1 MIRRLLFATVIL
13 SAAAA
18 SAPQAGASPT
28 IGVRCG
34 ANEDRVWVYETLVD
48 FNVETK
54 LKCGDPVEILDRV
67 KGYVKIRTASG
78 DEGYVAATAFPKSAI
93 PPEPEDHSHDLQ
105 AVSQQM
111 LANQRNNPAPT
122 VEKSSFASTP
132 STSAST
138 ISAAPAPV
146 VVAATKPTP
155 ATAPQPVAQPAPTPT
170 AAAVTP
176 APQPAPQPAPVAQP
190 TPVASPAPAAVA
202 VTTPAPTPAPAPQP
216 AAKPVVVA
224 AATPAPQP
232 TPQPVPAS
240 RPAPPTIAPKP
251 AAAPAPVA
259 QPAPAVVAKS
269 TPAPAPAARE
279 MEVTLTTATPA
290 PQPQPAPTPQPQPQP
305 VAAPAPTTTVAYA
318 APAPA
323 PKSAPAAQPVAAKPP
338 VDPDTEE
345 ETYAPAAES
354 TANCNSFFVAYGL
367 SPNQYK
373 WIQQNR
379 KKAFPTVCPA
389 PTQSMV
395 DYIVIFTH
403 DVDFYSVTMPT
414 QVHHE
419 ANGFSDWAPLE
430 TVDSAIMSPSD
441 ANKSH
446 HEYVFVF
453 HARRGTYDPSAF
465 SARRKPL
472 FSKDE
477 TNMLGSHGGFRTVMD
492 ALTWIE
498 TTGASRESAQ
508 R

>member
-1 MIRRLLFATVIL
+1 MTHRLLFATVIF

-18 SAPQAGASPT
+18 VAAPQAGASPT
-28 IGVRCG
+28 IGVRC
-34 ANEDRVWVYETLVD
+34 APNDDRVWVYESLVD

-54 LKCGDPVEILDRV
+54 LKCGDQVEILDRV
-67 KGYVKIRTASG
+67 KGYVKIRTNAG
-78 DEGYVAATAFPKSAI
+78 DEGFVADTAFPKSAI

-111 LANQRNNPAPT
+111 LAAQRNHPAPSVDASGYVNTAPAAT
-122 VEKSSFASTP
+122 VSSA
-132 STSAST
+132 A
-138 ISAAPAPV
+138 AAPAAKPQPAPQPS
-146 VVAATKPTP
+146 VAAVTKPTP
-155 ATAPQPVAQPAPTPT
+155 APAPTV
-170 AAAVTP
+170 AAAAP
-176 APQPAPQPAPVAQP
+176 APQPAPQP
-190 TPVASPAPAAVA
+190 TPAVA
-202 VTTPAPTPAPAPQP
+202 VAAPAPKPTPAPKP
-216 AAKPVVVA
+216 AAQPVAVA

-232 TPQPVPAS
+232 QPAPVT
-240 RPAPPTIAPKP
+240 RPAPPTVTPNP
-251 AAAPAPVA
+251 AAAPAPKPVPTVA
-259 QPAPAVVAKS
+259 AS
-269 TPAPAPAARE
+269 TPAPAAQE

-290 PQPQPAPTPQPQPQP
+290 PQPAAQPAPQPQPAP
-305 VAAPAPTTTVAYA
+305 RPAASAASAPTPTVAYA
-318 APAPA
+318 APAPQPDSKSEAQPRPA
-323 PKSAPAAQPVAAKPP
+323 PVTVQPVAAKPP

-345 ETYAPAAES
+345 ETYAPHSDS

-389 PTQSMV
+389 PTQSQV

-430 TVDSAIMSPSD
+430 TVDSAVMSPSD

-477 TNMLGSHGGFRTVMD
+477 TNLLGSHGGFRTVMD

-498 TTGASRESAQ
+498 TTGATRESAQ
-508 R
+508 QR

>member
-18 SAPQAGASPT
+18 SAPRAGASPT

-105 AVSQQM
+105 VVSQQM

-132 STSAST
+132 SANAST
-138 ISAAPAPV
+138 ISAASATV
-146 VVAATKPTP
+146 VVAAPKPAP
-155 ATAPQPVAQPAPTPT
+155 APQPVAQP
-170 AAAVTP
+170 TP
-176 APQPAPQPAPVAQP
+176 APTVAAATPAPRPAPVAQP
-190 TPVASPAPAAVA
+190 TPVASPVPATVA
-202 VTTPAPTPAPAPQP
+202 VTTPAPAPAPAPQP

-224 AATPAPQP
+224 AATPAPP
-232 TPQPVPAS
+232 APQPVPAS
-240 RPAPPTIAPKP
+240 RPAPPTITPKP
-251 AAAPAPVA
+251 AAA
-259 QPAPAVVAKS
+259 PAPAVVAKS

-305 VAAPAPTTTVAYA
+305 VAVPAPTTTVAYA
-318 APAPA
+318 APAP
-323 PKSAPAAQPVAAKPP
+323 KPAPVAAKPP

-345 ETYAPAAES
+345 ETYAPTVES

-389 PTQSMV
+389 PTQSQV

-419 ANGFSDWAPLE
+419 AGGFSDWAPLE
-430 TVDSAIMSPSD
+430 TVDDAVMSPSD
-441 ANKSH
+441 ANKAH

-453 HARRGTYDPSAF
+453 HARRGTYDPAAF
-465 SARRKPL
+465 SSRRKPL

>member
-1 MIRRLLFATVIL
+1 MIRRLLFGTVIL
-13 SAAAA
+13 SAAAV
-18 SAPQAGASPT
+18 SAPMAGAAPT

-34 ANEDRVWVYETLVD
+34 ANEDRVWVYESLVD
-48 FNVETK
+48 FNVEAK
-54 LKCGDPVEILDRV
+54 LKCGDQVEILDRV
-67 KGYVKIRTASG
+67 KGYVKVRTAGG
-78 DEGYVAATAFPKSAI
+78 DEGFVAATAFPKSAI

-111 LANQRNNPAPT
+111 LANQRNNPAPS
-122 VEKSSFASTP
+122 VEKSSFASAP
-132 STSAST
+132 SATAST
-138 ISAAPAPV
+138 ISSAPAPVATPAPRPSPAPV
-146 VVAATKPTP
+146 VVAAAK
-155 ATAPQPVAQPAPTPT
+155 
-170 AAAVTP
+170 
-176 APQPAPQPAPVAQP
+176 
-190 TPVASPAPAAVA
+190 
-202 VTTPAPTPAPAPQP
+202 PTPAPAPQP
-216 AAKPVVVA
+216 IAQPTPVATPTPATVAVSTPASTPAPAPQPVTQPVLVA

-232 TPQPVPAS
+232 APQPVPAS
-240 RPAPPTIAPKP
+240 RPAPPTVTPKP
-251 AAAPAPVA
+251 AASPAPAPVA
-259 QPAPAVVAKS
+259 QPTPAIAAKS
-269 TPAPAPAARE
+269 TPASAPAARE

-290 PQPQPAPTPQPQPQP
+290 PQPQPAPVPQPQP
-305 VAAPAPTTTVAYA
+305 VAASAPSVAYA
-318 APAPA
+318 APAP
-323 PKSAPAAQPVAAKPP
+323 KPAPVAAKPP

-345 ETYAPAAES
+345 ETYAPAVES

-389 PTQSMV
+389 PTQSQV

-419 ANGFSDWAPLE
+419 AGGFSDWAPLE
-430 TVDSAIMSPSD
+430 TVDDAVMSPSD
-441 ANKSH
+441 ANKAH

-453 HARRGTYDPSAF
+453 HARRGTYDPAAF
-465 SARRKPL
+465 SSRRKPL

-508 R
+508 QR